1 MENNNIGERIR
12 IRRIQLGLT
21 QHELAL
27 KTGYTDRSSINKI
40 EKASRGMTQDK
51 ITIFAKALNTSE
63 AYLLGLV
70 DDPNWRM
77 RTREE
82 NDFLATINGSE
93 RVLIERYRT
102 ADDEKRRIIAY
113 LLGLDK

>member
-21 QHELAL
+21 QQELAL

-51 ITIFAKALNTSE
+51 ITVFAKALNTSE

-70 DDPNWRM
+70 EDPNWRM
-77 RTREE
+77 RTKEE
-82 NDFLATINGSE
+82 SDFLATINVSE
-93 RVLIERYRT
+93 RILIERYRE
-102 ADDEKRRIIAY
+102 ADSDKKRLIAY
-113 LLGLDK
+113 LLELNK